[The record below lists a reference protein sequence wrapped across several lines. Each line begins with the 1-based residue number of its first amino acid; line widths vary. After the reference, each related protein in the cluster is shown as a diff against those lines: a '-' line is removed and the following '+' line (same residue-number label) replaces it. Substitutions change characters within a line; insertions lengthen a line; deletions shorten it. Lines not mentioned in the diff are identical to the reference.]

1 MKHDLIKHEKALRNY
16 IFFTKHKWPHFDLL
30 FSDMKRLSKKY
41 KKKKVLFLERTNLY
55 GGISLFGP
63 YFENSEFTSI
73 DCITSNII
81 KSGQYNKPLTLS
93 DDIIKVKS
101 KKKCHY
107 KKIQIKENSFDC
119 IIIPNLMH
127 HISDPE
133 ILISQSK
140 NILKKG
146 GELYIFEPLV
156 RELHQIPEDYGRFS
170 PHRFKALLERYR
182 FRNFKYKTTGGPFTC
197 ISYYWDQALQYLP
210 NSKRKKYQ
218 KWLKKEN
225 LKLLEMDLKYPI
237 NKIRKNS
244 SSPMAFSI
252 IVNR

>member
-1 MKHDLIKHEKALRNY
+1 MQNDLIKHEKALRKD

-30 FSDMKRLSKKY
+30 FSDMKMLSKKY

-63 YFENSEFTSI
+63 YFKNSEFTSI
-73 DCITSNII
+73 DCVTSNII
-81 KSGQYNKPLTLS
+81 KSGQYNKSLTLS

-101 KKKCHY
+101 LKKCNY
-107 KKIQIKENSFDC
+107 KKIKVKEKSFDC

-133 ILISQSK
+133 ILLLQSRK
-140 NILKKG
+140 ILKKG
-146 GELYIFEPLV
+146 GELYIFEPLI

-170 PHRFKALLERYR
+170 PHRFKALLENYR
-182 FRNFKYKTTGGPFTC
+182 FKNFRYKTTGGPFTC
-197 ISYYWDQALQYLP
+197 ISYFWDQALQYMP
-210 NSKRKKYQ
+210 VSKREKYQ
-218 KWLKKEN
+218 KWFKKEN
-225 LKLLEMDLKYPI
+225 LKLIKMDLKYTK

-252 IVNR
+252 IASR